1 MANICMVS
9 VKITGPKSQIQTLET
24 ELQTAANN
32 TYYEKNW
39 LGNLWMHLGHTF
51 SDVMNGV
58 YGSCR
63 GTICD
68 ISLTKP
74 NEITIEM
81 DCAWQPHLKPIKDFV
96 TTYAPKAKIEF
107 EAEEPGCELFVTSKS
122 NINTVRVDLL
132 DDIPKDENWI
142 FDWEGEHYKDEL
154 QKTLS
159 NKLGKSD
166 TLEKLAYEFED
177 ERPYVAFRFFEHADI
192 DDYC

>member
-1 MANICMVS
+1 MANICFVS
-9 VKITGPKSQIQTLET
+9 VKLKGPKNQIEKLNN
-24 ELQTAANN
+24 ELQTAAANP
-32 TYYEKNW
+32 YYEKNW

-51 SDVMNGV
+51 KDVMDGT

-63 GTICD
+63 GTIYD

-96 TTYAPKAKIEF
+96 ATYAPKVTIEF
-107 EAEEPGCELFVTSKS
+107 EAEEPGCELFVTSDT
-122 NINTVRVDLL
+122 NIKTVRVDLL
-132 DDIPKDENWI
+132 DDIPEDENWI
-142 FDWEGEHYKDEL
+142 LDWEGIHYKSDL

-159 NKLGKSD
+159 DILGKSD
-166 TLEKLAYEFED
+166 TLEKLAYEFSD
-177 ERPYVAFRFFEHADI
+177 EHPYVAFRFFEHADV